1 MNITVVAAVIERDER
16 FLVTRR
22 PTGVHLAGLWE
33 FPGGKIDPDESHHA
47 ALKRELRE
55 ELDAEIEVGELT
67 FATTHP
73 YPDRNVAL
81 YFYRCTLRGSA
92 RPLLGQEM
100 RWVARPELPLL
111 DFPPADAQLIERLTK
126 LDVR

>member
-22 PTGVHLAGLWE
+22 PKGVHLADLWE
-33 FPGGKIDPDESHHA
+33 FPGGKIDPDESHQA
-47 ALKRELRE
+47 ALRRELRE
-55 ELDAEIEVGELT
+55 ELDADIEVGELT
-67 FATTHP
+67 FATTHA

-81 YFYRCTLRGSA
+81 YFYRCTLLGSA

-100 RWVARPELPLL
+100 RWVTRPELPQLG
-111 DFPPADAQLIERLTK
+111 FPPADEQLIERLTK
-126 LDVR
+126 SDVR